1 MRRLPVILLVVTL
14 SWLAPAAQADDAS
27 GSAAGAAA
35 GSIRADFNNDGF
47 TDLAIGAPGEDVGAL
62 VDAGA
67 VNVLYGSATG
77 LQALSPHNQ
86 FWDQASSGTRGV
98 AEAGDRFG
106 TSIATGDFNNDGFTD
121 LAVGAPGEDVKAV
134 ADAGAVNVLYG
145 SATGLQSTSPDDQFW
160 TQGNRGLRGVAEAG
174 DAFGSSLE
182 VGDFNNDGFIDL
194 AVGVP
199 DENAKAVPDAGAVN
213 VLYGSATGLQ
223 ATSPDDQFWSQG
235 NGGLQDTRQASD
247 QFGFSLAGGD
257 FNADGF
263 DDLAVGVPLEDVGS
277 VADAGTVSVLY
288 GSATGLQST
297 SPDDQLWAQGNAL
310 VRNAAESGDQF
321 GGALSAGDFNGDGF
335 ADLAVGAPGE
345 DVGTAVD
352 AGAANVLY
360 GSPGGLQSIS
370 PDDQFWTQSKRVVRD
385 AAQEGDQFGATLSAG
400 DFNGD
405 GFADLAVGA
414 PGEDVGTAVHAGA
427 TNVLYGSATR
437 LQANSPDDQFWTQ
450 NTPDVLEVAQGGD
463 QFGSSLRAGDFNDDG
478 FADLAVGVPRE
489 DVRKIADAGAVSVL
503 YGSAARLQATSPDDQ
518 FWNQDSLDVLD
529 AAEAGDGS
537 GLVAS
542 QCLLYC

>member
-1 MRRLPVILLVVTL
+1 VRRLLVILLMATL
-14 SWLAPAAQADDAS
+14 SWLAPAARANDVGA
-27 GSAAGAAA
+27 SAAEGAA

-47 TDLAIGAPGEDVGAL
+47 TDLAIGAPGEDVGTLA
-62 VDAGA
+62 DAGA
-67 VNVLYGSATG
+67 VNVLYGSVTG
-77 LQALSPHNQ
+77 LQALSPGNQ
-86 FWDQASSGTRGV
+86 LWDQASPGTRGV
-98 AEAGDRFG
+98 AEASDRFG
-106 TSIATGDFNNDGFTD
+106 ASIATGDFNSDGFTD

-145 SATGLQSTSPDDQFW
+145 SATGLQSTLPDDQFW
-160 TQGNRGLRGVAEAG
+160 TQGNRGLRGVAEVG

-199 DENAKAVPDAGAVN
+199 DENAKAVADAGVVN
-213 VLYGSATGLQ
+213 MLYGSATGLQ

-247 QFGFSLAGGD
+247 QFGISLAGGD

-263 DDLAVGVPLEDVGS
+263 DDLAIGVPGEDAGS
-277 VADAGTVSVLY
+277 VVDAGAVSVLY
-288 GSATGLQST
+288 GSATGLQAT

-321 GGALSAGDFNGDGF
+321 GAALSAGDFNGDGF

-345 DVGTAVD
+345 NLRSAVD
-352 AGAANVLY
+352 AGAVNVLY

-370 PDDQFWTQSKRVVRD
+370 PDDQFWTQGKRVVRD
-385 AAQEGDQFGATLSAG
+385 AAQGGDQFGATLRAG

-405 GFADLAVGA
+405 GFADLAVGV
-414 PGEDVGTAVHAGA
+414 PGEDVKTAVDAGA

-437 LQANSPDDQFWTQ
+437 LQATSPEDQFWTQ
-450 NTPDVLEVAQGGD
+450 NTPDVREIAQGGD
-463 QFGSSLRAGDFNDDG
+463 QFGGSLRAGDFNDDG

-489 DVRKIADAGAVSVL
+489 NVRKIADAGAVSVL
-503 YGSAARLQATSPDDQ
+503 YGSATRLQATSPDDQ
-518 FWNQDSLDVLD
+518 FWTQNSLDVLD
-529 AAEAGDGS
+529 VAEAGDGS

-542 QCLLYC
+542 QCFLYC